1 MKLAIIGSGIS
12 GLSAA
17 YALQNAGHEITL
29 YEKNDYLG
37 GHSRTIDINVDTET
51 TAVDTGFIVFNY
63 RNYPHLTKLF
73 KHLGVPVEK
82 SDMSFGVDIDNGW
95 LQYSS
100 NNMLNRMK
108 NITRLRYWRMLFDII
123 KFNYRAPLYLKR
135 NSDITIDDCLNEL
148 NMGDWFRNYYLHAM
162 GAAIWSCPIETIK
175 SFPAKTFITFFQNH
189 GLLTIFNQ
197 PQWYTVTKGSREY
210 IKILTADFQDKIKL
224 STPVVKVI
232 RTSDKITV
240 YIEQDTPEI
249 FDHVIFACHA
259 DQALKII
266 DEPSVKEKQ
275 IIGGFSYQQ
284 NNIFVH
290 SDTTF
295 MPSDKKCWASWVY
308 LSDKTNTRGNVVSL
322 SYWMNNLQNLKTS
335 KPIIITLN
343 PSQNPDSNK
352 THDTHSFSHPIFDQK
367 AIDAQNKIVNIQGE
381 NNTWFVGAYQRYG
394 FHEDGILSTAN
405 MLEKMGVPLPWK

>member
-12 GLSAA
+12 GLSSA
-17 YALQNAGHEITL
+17 YALHKAGHEITL

-37 GHSRTIDINVDTET
+37 GHSRTIDININNENIT
-51 TAVDTGFIVFNY
+51 VDTGFIVFNY

-100 NNMLNRMK
+100 NNMLSRVK
-108 NITRLRYWRMLFDII
+108 NITRLRYWRMLLDII
-123 KFNYRAPLYLKR
+123 KFNYRAPSYLKK
-135 NSDITIDDCLNEL
+135 NSNITIDDCLNEL

-162 GAAIWSCPIETIK
+162 GAAIWSCPIDTIK
-175 SFPAKTFITFFQNH
+175 EFPAKTFITFFQNH
-189 GLLTIFNQ
+189 GLLTVFNQ
-197 PQWYTVTKGSREY
+197 PQWFTVTKGSREY
-210 IKILTADFQDKIKL
+210 IKTLTSDFQEKIKQ
-224 STPVVKVI
+224 STAVIKVS
-232 RTSDKITV
+232 RNGGKIDIHT
-240 YIEQDTPEI
+240 EQSSPET

-259 DQALKII
+259 NQALNILEEPTS
-266 DEPSVKEKQ
+266 DENE

-284 NNIFVH
+284 NKIIVH

-308 LSDKTNTRGNVVSL
+308 LSDKSNTKANTVSL
-322 SYWMNNLQNLKTS
+322 SYWMNNLQNLKTTQ
-335 KPIIITLN
+335 PVIITLN
-343 PSQNPDSNK
+343 PSKIPDANR
-352 THDTHSFSHPIFDQK
+352 THDTHSFNHPIFDQK
-367 AIDAQNKIVNIQGE
+367 AIDAQKKIANIQGK

-394 FHEDGILSTAN
+394 FHEDGILSAAN
-405 MLEKMGVPLPWK
+405 MLEKMGVSLPWK